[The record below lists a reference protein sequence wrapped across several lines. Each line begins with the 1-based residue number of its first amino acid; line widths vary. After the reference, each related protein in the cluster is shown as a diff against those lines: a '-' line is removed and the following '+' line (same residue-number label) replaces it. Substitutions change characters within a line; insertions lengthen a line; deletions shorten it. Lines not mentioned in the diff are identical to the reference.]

1 MDARFV
7 ARPSVLDID
16 AFEGCIGQRR
26 RPIRSR
32 GAAGADRSR
41 TTRSFRAH
49 GRIRLHVGAPA
60 GGSMSTTR
68 VSKRNQRASN
78 RRTTALRKA
87 LDAMPG
93 ATANALASG
102 RSLEP
107 AAVLYKVAGK
117 MFAIVSL
124 RGSANVIVKCDPY
137 SAQTLRERYSGVGH
151 RSHLDRRF
159 WISIDLDADVP
170 MKEVKRLAEH
180 SYQLVFAKLTRK
192 QQTAI
197 NALRAG
203 D

>member
-7 ARPSVLDID
+7 ARPSVLGID
-16 AFEGCIGQRR
+16 ALEGCIGQRR

-41 TTRSFRAH
+41 TTWSFRAH

-60 GGSMSTTR
+60 GGSMSTMR
-68 VSKRNQRASN
+68 VSKRDQPASN

-107 AAVLYKVAGK
+107 AALLYKVAGK
-117 MFAIVSL
+117 MFA
-124 RGSANVIVKCDPY
+124 
-137 SAQTLRERYSGVGH
+137 TLYKKIG
-151 RSHLDRRF
+151 
-159 WISIDLDADVP
+159 
-170 MKEVKRLAEH
+170 
-180 SYQLVFAKLTRK
+180 
-192 QQTAI
+192 
-197 NALRAG
+197 RAHV
-203 D
+203 